1 MKKFTCIPLVLWIV
15 FSVLT
20 AQTAADYHLP
30 LQMGNGLVYR
40 SGEAGSTWAPR
51 TEYET
56 IEGTDSIHGNLYYK
70 LVGSEIMDDTPSDR
84 HISHAFWLREDSL
97 GNVLIIAIG
106 LNQSTELD
114 SAMVYPMAYP
124 FFRNEILTPG
134 YSLHYEYEDISI
146 MDSTISNTETVM
158 TPAGTFYN
166 CIKMR
171 QSHYDSLGNNIW
183 LRYGWYA
190 EDVGEVMYERITPN
204 PHTSVLTQI
213 NFQTAYN
220 PILPDVYALEQN
232 YPNPFNPLTM
242 VSYSISAEASMDR
255 QLLTD
260 SYVEISVYDIKGQKV
275 ASLVNEHRPAGYHKV
290 LWNATNYSSG
300 IYICTMQTG
309 NKLIMTKKMLLI
321 K

>member
-1 MKKFTCIPLVLWIV
+1 MKTFTFILLVLW
-15 FSVLT
+15 STLT
-20 AQTAADYHLP
+20 ILSAQTAADYYLP
-30 LQMGNGLVYR
+30 LQMGNSLVYR
-40 SGEAGSTWAPR
+40 SGEAGSAWAPR
-51 TEYET
+51 TDYET
-56 IEGTDSIHGNLYYK
+56 IEGTDSILGNLYYK
-70 LVGSEIMDDTPSDR
+70 LVGSSIMDDTPSDR

-134 YSLHYEYEDISI
+134 YSLHYEYENISI
-146 MDSTISNTETVM
+146 MDSTISNTETVI

-190 EDVGEVMYERITPN
+190 EDVGEVMYERITPD
-204 PHTSVLTQI
+204 PHTTMLTQI
-213 NFQTAYN
+213 NFQTAN
-220 PILPDVYALEQN
+220 DPILPTVYSLEQN
-232 YPNPFNPLTM
+232 YPNPFNARTVIRLQYT
-242 VSYSISAEASMDR
+242 EASNTMINIYNTQGILVD
-255 QLLTD
+255 QLLNGF
-260 SYVEISVYDIKGQKV
+260 VEAGNYELTWD
-275 ASLVNEHRPAGYHKV
+275 ASEMP
-290 LWNATNYSSG
+290 SG
-300 IYICTMQTG
+300 IYFCTMQEG
-309 NKLIMTKKMLLI
+309 NKVIMTKKMLLI